1 LSAGPTILWGLL
13 KGKRVKSN
21 DGKDLGEI
29 DKVSQNYLRLEKG
42 RVKKEK
48 FWVPKY
54 FADSFDG
61 KVLWLLAGQEEL
73 RSQFHFGKE
82 PPPERFQQDFNAFKT
97 SYGGTKRWDF
107 EKVGITNERIVGVS
121 SKAKSSSDY
130 KNIRELK

>member
-1 LSAGPTILWGLL
+1 LSAGPTILWGQL

-21 DGKDLGEI
+21 DGKDLGKI
-29 DKVSQNYLRLEKG
+29 DKISQNYIRLEKG

-61 KVLWLLAGQEEL
+61 KILWLLATQEEL

-82 PPPERFQQDFNAFKT
+82 PPPARFRQDFNAFKT
-97 SYGGTKRWDF
+97 SYDGTKRWVF

-121 SKAKSSSDY
+121 SKAKSSSGY

>member
-1 LSAGPTILWGLL
+1 LWGQL

-21 DGKDLGEI
+21 DGKDLGKI
-29 DKVSQNYLRLEKG
+29 DKISQNYIRLEKG

-61 KVLWLLAGQEEL
+61 KILWLLATQEEL

-82 PPPERFQQDFNAFKT
+82 PPPARFQQDFNAFKT
-97 SYGGTKRWDF
+97 SYDGTKRWDF

-121 SKAKSSSDY
+121 SKAKSSSGY